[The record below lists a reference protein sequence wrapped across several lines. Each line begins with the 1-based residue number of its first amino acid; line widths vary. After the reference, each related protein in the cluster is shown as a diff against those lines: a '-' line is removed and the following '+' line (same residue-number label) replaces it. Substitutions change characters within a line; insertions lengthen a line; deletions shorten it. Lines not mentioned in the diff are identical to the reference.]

1 MKIVIIGGVAGG
13 ASAAARLRRLSES
26 AEIKVF
32 ERSRHMSYANCGL
45 PYFIADVIK
54 EEKKLYV
61 QTPEDF
67 KERFNVDVFVRHEVT
82 KILPEKKQV
91 EVKNLETGE
100 VFFEDYD
107 KLIISA
113 GAKPIKPAIEGINS
127 EKVMT
132 LRTVEDAVKIK
143 SFIDENKPESVI
155 IAGGGFIGVEL
166 AEGLIERGL
175 KVKIIQRP
183 KQLLKNLDPDMAAYV
198 HAEFRHHGAEL
209 MLGKEV
215 VGFEEKE
222 NSIVCKLKDGESVEG
237 DFAIFALGVSPD
249 TGFALDAG
257 LKMGV
262 KRTIAV
268 DANMKSSIE
277 DIYAVGDCVEVLHLI
292 SGKMVNIPLAGPA
305 NKQGRIVADNICGIE
320 SEYRGSMGSSIAKV
334 FELAAASTGL
344 NSATASDLGLDFYSI
359 VLSPLSSSSYYP
371 GYSNLVMKLIIER
384 GTERI
389 LGAQV
394 IGEKG
399 ADKRLDV
406 LATAMLAGLKGSQLK
421 ELELCYAPP
430 FSSAKDPCNMAG
442 FMIENIES
450 GLVDIIDYEGFE
462 KLEQRENYF
471 FLDVR
476 TEREFARGH
485 VEGFSNIPVD
495 ELRERISELP
505 KDKKIIVICLS
516 GVRSY
521 IACRTLNQNGFK
533 SANFSGGFAHYRA
546 ISNDDSLRDEI
557 IYPCG
562 MPQ

>member
-1 MKIVIIGGVAGG
+1 MKVLIIGGVAGG

-32 ERSRHMSYANCGL
+32 ERSGHMSYANCGL

-54 EEKKLYV
+54 EEEMLYV
-61 QTPEDF
+61 QTPEAF
-67 KERFNVDVFVRHEVT
+67 KQRFNVDVFVRHEVT
-82 KILPEKKQV
+82 KILPEKKQL

-100 VFFEDYD
+100 VFYEDYD
-107 KLIISA
+107 KLIIST
-113 GAKPIKPAIEGINS
+113 GAKPIKPSIEGINS

-143 SFIDENKPESVI
+143 SFVDENKPQSVI

-175 KVKIIQRP
+175 KVKIVQRP
-183 KQLLKNLDPDMAAYV
+183 KQLLKTLDPDMAAYI

-209 MLGKEV
+209 LLGKEV
-215 VGFEEKE
+215 LGFEEKE
-222 NSIVCKLKDGESVEG
+222 KSIVCKLKSGEDVEA

-249 TGFALDAG
+249 SGLALEAG

-262 KRTIAV
+262 KRTVAV
-268 DANMKSSIE
+268 DSKMRTSIE
-277 DIYAVGDCVEVLHLI
+277 DIYAVGDCVEVLNPI
-292 SGKMVNIPLAGPA
+292 SGKMVNIALAGPA
-305 NKQGRIVADNICGIE
+305 NKQGRIAADNICGIE

-334 FELAAASTGL
+334 FRLAAASTGL

-371 GYSNLVMKLIIER
+371 GFSNLQMKLLVER

-406 LATAMLAGLKGSQLK
+406 IATAMLAGLKGSQLK

-442 FMIENIES
+442 FMIENIEK
-450 GLVDIIDYEGFE
+450 GLVDVIDFEGLKEIEGSKEHF
-462 KLEQRENYF
+462 L
-471 FLDVR
+471 LDVR
-476 TEREFARGH
+476 TEKEYKKAH
-485 VEGFSNIPVD
+485 VEGFVNIPVD
-495 ELRERISELP
+495 ELREILNELP
-505 KDKKIIVICLS
+505 RDKKIIVMCHGGL
-516 GVRSY
+516 RSY
-521 IACRTLNQNGFK
+521 IACRILKQRGF
-533 SANFSGGFAHYRA
+533 SPINFSGGFSHYRA
-546 ISNDDSLRDEI
+546 VSDDACSRGEI
-557 IYPCG
+557 TLPCG

>member
-107 KLIISA
+107 KLIIST

-127 EKVMT
+127 EKIMT

-183 KQLLKNLDPDMAAYV
+183 KQLLKTLDPDMAAYV

-209 MLGKEV
+209 ILGKEV

-222 NSIVCKLKDGESVEG
+222 NSIICKLKDGESVEG

-249 TGFALDAG
+249 TGLALDAG

-277 DIYAVGDCVEVLHLI
+277 DIYAVGDCVEVLHPI

-305 NKQGRIVADNICGIE
+305 NKQGRIVADSICGIE

-406 LATAMLAGLKGSQLK
+406 LATAMVAGLKGSQLK

-450 GLVDIIDYEGFE
+450 GLVDVIDYEGFE
-462 KLEQRENYF
+462 KLEQRENCF

-495 ELRERISELP
+495 ELRERLGELP
-505 KDKKIIVICLS
+505 KDKKIIVMCLS

-521 IACRTLNQNGFK
+521 IACRILSQYGFE

-546 ISNDDSLRDEI
+546 ILNDACIRGEV

-562 MPQ
+562 MPK